1 MIYNISKKVL
11 ITILLN
17 NSYENT
23 IISMDNIYVNVLHA
37 ANLEMVTVTEEANVR
52 NIDYLNANFSL
63 GIST

>member
-1 MIYNISKKVL
+1 
-11 ITILLN
+11 
-17 NSYENT
+17 
-23 IISMDNIYVNVLHA
+23 MDNIYVNVLHA

>member
-1 MIYNISKKVL
+1 LIYNISKKVL